1 MSPFVQNCNLMEPRH
16 PASTGPNLVAEAALA
31 VANFASVDVPLLR
44 GGAGRCALFVGED
57 IHLRHLKSHGTP
69 QPLSIA
75 VVCFKNTMAFPM
87 EKSRQTTKKGGPINS
102 DNSGTMP
109 GRGTA
114 KCCCNSWLATP
125 SHLPGVGPWEVAS
138 YWDSNELNQ
147 LL

>member
-1 MSPFVQNCNLMEPRH
+1 MQPRH

-75 VVCFKNTMAFPM
+75 SSFQKCPWRFPW
-87 EKSRQTTKKGGPINS
+87 KSPDKP
-102 DNSGTMP
+102 
-109 GRGTA
+109 
-114 KCCCNSWLATP
+114 
-125 SHLPGVGPWEVAS
+125 
-138 YWDSNELNQ
+138 
-147 LL
+147 